1 MVEEV
6 PGSDNDNND
15 NNNNNNRTWFIQVV
29 IVNMFMTS
37 VNAIRDACSVAD
49 NFNG

>member
-1 MVEEV
+1 MVEEI
-6 PGSDNDNND
+6 PGSD
-15 NNNNNNRTWFIQVV
+15 NNNNNHNNNSTWFMEVV

-37 VNAIRDACSVAD
+37 VNAIRDAFSMAD

>member
-1 MVEEV
+1 MVEEI
-6 PGSDNDNND
+6 PGSD
-15 NNNNNNRTWFIQVV
+15 NNNNNHKNNSTWFMEVV

-37 VNAIRDACSVAD
+37 VNAIRDACSMAD

>member
-1 MVEEV
+1 MVEEI
-6 PGSDNDNND
+6 PGSD
-15 NNNNNNRTWFIQVV
+15 NNNNNHNNNSTWFMEVV

-37 VNAIRDACSVAD
+37 VNAIRDACSMAD